1 MSVYKRKSGRWQ
13 VCIDLPPTATG
24 LRHRKKLGTFATR
37 KEAER
42 AERQAL
48 EARERGIDLDPE
60 KVTLSE
66 LAERFFKAVDPNLAP
81 ATIARYEEHWRMH
94 IAPNLGGI
102 LAAKLKAAHLSGL
115 YEKLRSEK
123 IRYVKGEK
131 VRFGKPLSANSVL
144 RIHRLLHAMFRWAEN
159 EELVQHNVARLVK
172 KAPKAT
178 KSPAR
183 ALTTTQVERVLVAAE
198 GTNLWG
204 FFVVAAETGMRRGE
218 IGALTWDAIDFERGV
233 VGVSQAVGEDRK
245 GGKFI
250 KRPKNDREREIPLS
264 NAATDALRRQRA
276 VQEAEK
282 LAARDGT
289 YNDRGFV
296 FADDKG
302 GLLDLDRVSKS
313 FSAILRD
320 LGIKARGLSLHS
332 LRHFVGTM
340 GLAAGNDVRTIS
352 DLLGHADP
360 GLTLRVYGHA
370 EAGARERA
378 VTGIS
383 DARLQAKA
391 RRLAGEN

>member
-13 VCIDLPPTATG
+13 VCIDLPATATG

-48 EARERGIDLDPE
+48 EARERGIDLDPA

-66 LAERFFKAVDPNLAP
+66 LAERFFKAVGPDLAP

-94 IAPNLGGI
+94 IAPSLGG
-102 LAAKLKAAHLSGL
+102 LSVARLKAAHLAEL
-115 YEKLRSEK
+115 YAKLRSEK

-131 VRFGKPLSANSVL
+131 VRFGRPLGANSVL
-144 RIHRLLHAMFRWAEN
+144 RIHRLLHRIFGWAETLG
-159 EELVQHNVARLVK
+159 LVQHNVARLVQ
-172 KAPKAT
+172 APKAAP
-178 KSPAR
+178 SPAR
-183 ALTTTQVERVLVAAE
+183 ALTTAQVERVLLAAE
-198 GTNLWG
+198 GTDLWR

-218 IGALTWDAIDFERGV
+218 IGALTWDSIDFARGT
-233 VGVSQAVGEDRK
+233 VSVRQAVGEDRK
-245 GGKFI
+245 GGAFI
-250 KRPKNDREREIPLS
+250 KSTKSGRERVIPLS
-264 NAATDALRRQRA
+264 DVATEALRRQRA

-296 FADDKG
+296 FADNTG
-302 GLLDLDRVSKS
+302 GLLDLDGVSKS
-313 FSAILRD
+313 FSAILRG
-320 LGIKARGLSLHS
+320 LGIKAKGLSLHS

-340 GLAAGNDVRTIS
+340 GLATGNDARTIS

-370 EAGARERA
+370 VAGAQERA
-378 VTGIS
+378 VTSIS
-383 DARLQAKA
+383 HALLQAKA